1 MYFESASFFPLYYYS
16 IISSHIISLPT
27 GLLLRKNLT
36 DLFISTH
43 SLLLV
48 ISSHSSQTDLQKHKW
63 DLSFFTWNPPLA
75 AYHTLNNLQW
85 LCHGL
90 EDSTCSGPWTFPLTG
105 LHLQWLPCC
114 SLKCQ
119 ASPTPNALC
128 LLSPFP
134 AGFHFQIVTGAF
146 PSLGSSLL
154 KCCFRGPSAQKSIP
168 NHSLPLSGFIFL
180 LSTYHHLTLFLTDIK
195 IIINLSSVY
204 LPPLE
209 YELRKAKN
217 FVLFTTVLMVLRMV
231 PGI

>member
-16 IISSHIISLPT
+16 IFSSHIISLPT

-43 SLLLV
+43 ALLLV

-63 DLSFFTWNPPLA
+63 NLSFFTWNPPLA

-90 EDSTCSGPWTFPLTG
+90 EDSTCSGPCLALNLSSHWAPSSVASLLFLKMSSQSHSQCFVLAVSFSCRVPL
-105 LHLQWLPCC
+105 PD
-114 SLKCQ
+114 SDE
-119 ASPTPNALC
+119 
-128 LLSPFP
+128 
-134 AGFHFQIVTGAF
+134 AF

-168 NHSLPLSGFIFL
+168 NHSLFL
-180 LSTYHHLTLFLTDIK
+180 FQLYF
-195 IIINLSSVY
+195 SS
-204 LPPLE
+204 
-209 YELRKAKN
+209 
-217 FVLFTTVLMVLRMV
+217 
-231 PGI
+231 